1 MLVNRNVINL
11 LLFVTNSSGSAYG
24 NEESRKVRFT
34 GNANLRAGMNKI
46 SLLSVAV
53 GLQVS
58 HLGPFL

>member
-1 MLVNRNVINL
+1 MLSTYDLYMNI
-11 LLFVTNSSGSAYG
+11 SGSAFG
-24 NEESRKVRFT
+24 GPESRKVKVT

-58 HLGPFL
+58 YLSPFYHL